1 MAHDS
6 GVEHDSGVA
15 SETSSL
21 IPSSPNHLNSN
32 EIYNEEV
39 QLVLPEPDYGS
50 ISAQDHVP
58 SDDELPQLLN
68 PSFDNSFLR
77 RPSLN
82 SMRRMSQDV
91 IRRMSQC
98 VIIKIPTT
106 TWQILSKTWIWNL
119 TIFLSYT
126 ICLSIFPSI
135 TALVQSTYSDKVNIS
150 KRFRMES
157 KSFTP
162 DKLFIDK

>member
-1 MAHDS
+1 MAQDS
-6 GVEHDSGVA
+6 GIEDDSGVA

-39 QLVLPEPDYGS
+39 QIVLPEPDYGS
-50 ISAQDHVP
+50 ISVHDHVP
-58 SDDELPQLLN
+58 SDCEFPQLLN
-68 PSFDNSFLR
+68 SNYDNNFLR
-77 RPSLN
+77 RPSLS

-135 TALVQSTYSDKVNIS
+135 TALVQSTYIDKVNIS
-150 KRFRMES
+150 KSFRIES
-157 KSFTP
+157 NIFLLKV
-162 DKLFIDK
+162 

>member
-21 IPSSPNHLNSN
+21 IPSSPDHLNSN

-39 QLVLPEPDYGS
+39 RIVLPEPDYGS
-50 ISAQDHVP
+50 ISGQDHVP
-58 SDDELPQLLN
+58 SDIEFPQLLN
-68 PSFDNSFLR
+68 PSIDNSFLR

-82 SMRRMSQDV
+82 SMRRLSQDV

-106 TWQILSKTWIWNL
+106 TWEILSKTWIWNL

-150 KRFRMES
+150 KSSTMES
-157 KSFTP
+157 IIS
-162 DKLFIDK
+162 